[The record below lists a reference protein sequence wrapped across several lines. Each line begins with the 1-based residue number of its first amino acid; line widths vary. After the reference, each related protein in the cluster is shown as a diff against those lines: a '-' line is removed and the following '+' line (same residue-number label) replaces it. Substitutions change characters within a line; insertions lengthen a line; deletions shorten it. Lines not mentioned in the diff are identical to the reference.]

1 MEKECQRSNDYIEN
15 FQKYDYIIADECH
28 YFLEDSI
35 FNTDTKFSYDWIFH
49 RKSHTVLIFISA
61 TIERIKEYVI
71 QDQKL
76 PVEKSVEER
85 KKGPRVCRGDLDI
98 NDIVRTYNIEPDYS
112 YLNLELL
119 KNTQEIVEYV
129 QKESKWLIFVDS
141 IKRGKEIKS
150 LLDKSLQKESE
161 TSRKRTVVFIDADS
175 KNEEEGADIVK
186 YIGNKECFKRE
197 DTERLNVYILLRDKK
212 DFERFLSTSEK
223 QVKFKTEF
231 SGQEDKLLEK
241 IMKSEFSYQC
251 ARKLC
256 FVKEASL
263 IFNELAVKQW
273 DYLYQYYQK
282 IVDRFE
288 CEGGTAFLKEQL
300 EWIGCKNIEE
310 ECKKLMQSLLGKMC
324 EVIENYKGKVLSEED
339 RKAVREKIRLD
350 IVRILKSCDVSEE
363 KDKKV
368 IKGLI
373 EEYSESSDNRPLT
386 KKFPSNNP

>member
-1 MEKECQRSNDYIEN
+1 ME
-15 FQKYDYIIADECH
+15 
-28 YFLEDSI
+28 
-35 FNTDTKFSYDWIFH
+35 
-49 RKSHTVLIFISA
+49 
-61 TIERIKEYVI
+61 
-71 QDQKL
+71 
-76 PVEKSVEER
+76 
-85 KKGPRVCRGDLDI
+85 
-98 NDIVRTYNIEPDYS
+98 
-112 YLNLELL
+112 
-119 KNTQEIVEYV
+119 
-129 QKESKWLIFVDS
+129 
-141 IKRGKEIKS
+141 RGKEIKS

-161 TSRKRTVVFIDADS
+161 TSRKRTVVFIDSDS

-186 YIGNKECFKRE
+186 YICNKECFKEDVLIATSVLDNGISIKDYELRNFIIMATTREQFIQMLGRKRKRE
-197 DTERLNVYILLRDKK
+197 DTECLNVYILLRDKK
-212 DFERFLSTSEK
+212 DFERFFSTSEK

-256 FVKEASL
+256 FVKGTSL

-282 IVDRFE
+282 MVDRFE
-288 CEGGTAFLKEQL
+288 YEGGTAFLKEQL
-300 EWIGCKNIEE
+300 EWIGCKNVEE
-310 ECKKLMQSLLGKMC
+310 KCKELMQSLLGKMR

-373 EEYSESSDNRPLT
+373 EEYSKSSDNRPLT
-386 KKFPSNNP
+386 KKFNDVMKFIGLNYCLVREGKEYRIVDGNP

>member
-1 MEKECQRSNDYIEN
+1 M
-15 FQKYDYIIADECH
+15 
-28 YFLEDSI
+28 
-35 FNTDTKFSYDWIFH
+35 
-49 RKSHTVLIFISA
+49 
-61 TIERIKEYVI
+61 
-71 QDQKL
+71 
-76 PVEKSVEER
+76 
-85 KKGPRVCRGDLDI
+85 
-98 NDIVRTYNIEPDYS
+98 
-112 YLNLELL
+112 
-119 KNTQEIVEYV
+119 
-129 QKESKWLIFVDS
+129 
-141 IKRGKEIKS
+141 
-150 LLDKSLQKESE
+150 
-161 TSRKRTVVFIDADS
+161 
-175 KNEEEGADIVK
+175 
-186 YIGNKECFKRE
+186 
-197 DTERLNVYILLRDKK
+197 
-212 DFERFLSTSEK
+212 
-223 QVKFKTEF
+223 
-231 SGQEDKLLEK
+231 LEK

-273 DYLYQYYQK
+273 DYLYQYYHK